1 MSDVDAKELDRLLQQ
16 AFDTASKL
24 YQERGFQR
32 RVGFGKRPALVSV
45 DLANAWTRPG
55 NPFTCDQEKMDNEII
70 PGMQK
75 LLKAF
80 RAKGLPVV
88 HVTTAY
94 EITDR
99 NAPFTDMGLWHDKI
113 PVDVVNLKDKDLWAI
128 DSRIAPVEG
137 EYTLLKKRASSFHGT
152 ELAGILRAM
161 HAWGWRVPFLIAAPL
176 GLVALYIRHQLDESP
191 LFRRVMEQPSAPHT
205 PLMETLRQQ
214 WRPMLRLGAYISL
227 TALSFYIF
235 STYMTTFL
243 RSVVQMNPAQVL
255 LSASTPA
262 SGASAWQ
269 ASAGL
274 IGWLLFG
281 GVACATA
288 LRGATVLSSTTSRR
302 S

>member
-24 YQERGFQR
+24 YKERGFQR

-80 RAKGLPVV
+80 RAAKLPVV

-99 NAPFTDMGLWHDKI
+99 NADFTDMGLWHNKI

-128 DSRIAPVEG
+128 DSRIASVEG

-152 ELAGILRAM
+152 ELAGILRANNVDTILVTGVT
-161 HAWGWRVPFLIAAPL
+161 ACACVRQTICDGIADGFRTIAVKEAIATWVPEAPL
-176 GLVALYIRHQLDESP
+176 PGTS
-191 LFRRVMEQPSAPHT
+191 
-205 PLMETLRQQ
+205 
-214 WRPMLRLGAYISL
+214 
-227 TALSFYIF
+227 
-235 STYMTTFL
+235 ST
-243 RSVVQMNPAQVL
+243 
-255 LSASTPA
+255 STPSSMTSTPSTNA
-262 SGASAWQ
+262 SPTSTASPRNNPQGSRPAPV
-269 ASAGL
+269 AGPL
-274 IGWLLFG
+274 INDRARVHRVTGK
-281 GVACATA
+281 
-288 LRGATVLSSTTSRR
+288 
-302 S
+302 